1 MRPACLVVQ
10 IRSRQLILCY
20 SESLKVIPM
29 KNIKAGVERIVSLI
43 TLVLL
48 VVASCAAQTG
58 AGNQELTARVDEY
71 VNALV
76 KQNRFSGAILLAR
89 DGKVLLSKGYGMANL
104 ENEIPNTPQTKFRLG
119 SLTKQ
124 FTAAAILLLQEQSKL
139 SVQDAVCK
147 YVENCPA
154 AWKPITVH
162 HLLTHTSGIPN
173 MTSFPEFRKAK
184 FFPITPTESI
194 AMFKDKALEFAPGE
208 KFNYSNSGY
217 ILLGYIVERVSGKP
231 YADFVRE
238 SIFQPL
244 GMKNTDMD
252 TNSAIVKHRA
262 AGYTRGGDGLVNAE
276 YINMTIPYAAGAM
289 YSTVEDLY
297 LWDRALYGEK
307 LISKKSLE
315 AMTAP
320 FKDGYA
326 YGLGVGEQYGLKT
339 IIHGGG
345 IEGFSTFLTRFTD
358 GNGTVIVLSNID
370 SANAGL
376 VAKRLGG
383 MVYADKIQLPS
394 TISVAPQ
401 VLQQYA
407 GRYQMADNTPTE
419 DISVEGNRLKIKIS
433 SEGEFILVPVAKDEF
448 VMEDDFAVHF
458 IFNRDAAGNVDSYKF
473 KVPRF
478 ERTLKRLTMPA
489 PSLQGNTTFRLKG
502 YPDAKIVNL
511 AGTFNDWKPSTIVC
525 GKENAEWICRVELKP
540 GKYLYKFIVD
550 GNWIIDPANSTTEAD
565 GQGNTNSVLVK
576 SSDE

>member
-1 MRPACLVVQ
+1 
-10 IRSRQLILCY
+10 
-20 SESLKVIPM
+20 M
-29 KNIKAGVERIVSLI
+29 KNIKAGIERAVSLM

-48 VVASCAAQTG
+48 VVAGCAAQTG
-58 AGNQELTARVDEY
+58 LTNQQLTARVDEY
-71 VNALV
+71 VSGLV
-76 KQNRFSGAILLAR
+76 KQNRFSGSILLAR

-104 ENEIPNTPQTKFRLG
+104 EDETPNTPQTKFRLG

-124 FTAAAILLLQEQSKL
+124 FTAAAILLLQERGKL
-139 SVQDAVCK
+139 SVQDNVCK
-147 YVENCPA
+147 YMENCPA
-154 AWKPITVH
+154 AWQAITIH

-173 MTSFPEFRKAK
+173 ITSFPEFQKVK
-184 FFPITPTESI
+184 FFPTTPMESI

-217 ILLGYIVERVSGKP
+217 ILLGHIVERASGKP

-238 SIFQPL
+238 NIFQPL
-244 GMKNTDMD
+244 GMKNTDLD
-252 TNSAIVKHRA
+252 TNSAIVKNRA
-262 AGYTRGGDGLVNAE
+262 AGYTRGPNGILNAQ
-276 YINMTIPYAAGAM
+276 YIDMTIPYAAGAM

-297 LWDRALYGEK
+297 LWDKALYGEK

-315 AMTAP
+315 AMTTP

-326 YGLGVGEQYGLKT
+326 YGLGIGEQYGLKT
-339 IIHGGG
+339 IAHGGG

-358 GNGTVIVLSNID
+358 ADGTIIVLSNMD
-370 SANAGL
+370 SANTGS

-394 TISVAPQ
+394 TITVAPE
-401 VLQQYA
+401 VLREYA

-419 DISVEGNRLKIKIS
+419 DISVEGNRLRIKVS
-433 SEGEFILVPVAKDEF
+433 SEGEFVLVPVAKDEF

-458 IFNRDAAGNVDSYKF
+458 IFNRDAKGLVDSYKF

-478 ERTLKRLTMPA
+478 ERTLKRLTLPA
-489 PSLQGNTTFRLKG
+489 PSLQGNTTFRLNG
-502 YPDAKIVNL
+502 YPEAKIVTL
-511 AGTFNDWKPSTIVC
+511 AGTFNEWKPSTIVC

-540 GKYLYKFIVD
+540 GKHLYKFIVD

-565 GQGNTNSVLVK
+565 GRGNTNSVLVK
-576 SSDE
+576 SSDK

>member
-1 MRPACLVVQ
+1 
-10 IRSRQLILCY
+10 
-20 SESLKVIPM
+20 M

-43 TLVLL
+43 ALALL
-48 VVASCAAQTG
+48 VVVSCAAQTG
-58 AGNQELTARVDEY
+58 VTNQALTARVDEY
-71 VNALV
+71 VNSLV
-76 KQNRFSGAILLAR
+76 RQNRFSGAILLAR

-124 FTAAAILLLQEQSKL
+124 FTAAAILLLQERGKL
-139 SVQDAVCK
+139 SVQDGVCK

-154 AWKPITVH
+154 AWQAITVH

-173 MTSFPEFRKAK
+173 MTSFPEFQKAK
-184 FFPITPTESI
+184 FFPMTPIEAI
-194 AMFKDKALEFAPGE
+194 AMFKDKALEFVPGE
-208 KFNYSNSGY
+208 KFSYSNSGY
-217 ILLGYIVERVSGKP
+217 ILLGHIVERASGKS

-238 SIFQPL
+238 NIFQPL
-244 GMKNTDMD
+244 GMKNTDLD
-252 TNSAIVKHRA
+252 TNSAIVKNRA
-262 AGYTRGGDGLVNAE
+262 AGYTRGPNGIINAE

-297 LWDRALYGEK
+297 LWDRALYAEK

-315 AMTAP
+315 AMTTP

-326 YGLGVGEQYGLKT
+326 YGLSIGEQYGLKT
-339 IIHGGG
+339 IVHGGG

-358 GNGTVIVLSNID
+358 GDGTVIVLSNID
-370 SANAGL
+370 SANSGL

-383 MVYADKIQLPS
+383 IVYSDKIQLPS
-394 TISVAPQ
+394 TIIVAPE
-401 VLQQYA
+401 VLQQYV

-433 SEGEFILVPVAKDEF
+433 SEGEFILLPVTKDDF
-448 VMEDDFAVHF
+448 VLEDDFTVHF
-458 IFNRDAAGNVDSYKF
+458 IFNRDAKGNIDSYKF

-478 ERTLKRLTMPA
+478 ERTLKRLVIPQ

-511 AGTFNDWKPSTIVC
+511 AGTFNDWKPATIVC

-550 GNWIIDPANSTTEAD
+550 GNWIIDPANSTTEGD
-565 GQGNTNSVLVK
+565 GRGNTNSVLVK
-576 SSDE
+576 SSDK

>member
-1 MRPACLVVQ
+1 
-10 IRSRQLILCY
+10 
-20 SESLKVIPM
+20 M
-29 KNIKAGVERIVSLI
+29 KNIKAGVERIVSLML
-43 TLVLL
+43 LVLF
-48 VVASCAAQTG
+48 VVSSCAAQTG
-58 AGNQELTARVDEY
+58 VASKDLTTRVDEY
-71 VNALV
+71 VNGLV

-104 ENEIPNTPQTKFRLG
+104 EDETPNTPQTKFRLG

-124 FTAAAILLLQEQSKL
+124 FTAAAILLLQERGKL
-139 SVQDAVCK
+139 NVQDAICK

-154 AWKPITVH
+154 AWQAITVH

-173 MTSFPEFRKAK
+173 ITSFPEFSKVK
-184 FFPITPTESI
+184 FFPSTPLESI

-217 ILLGYIVERVSGKP
+217 ILLGYIVERASGKS

-238 SIFQPL
+238 NIFQPL
-244 GMKNTDMD
+244 GMKNTDLD
-252 TNSAIVKHRA
+252 TNSGIIKKRA
-262 AGYTRGGDGLVNAE
+262 AGYTRGPNGIVNAE
-276 YINMTIPYAAGAM
+276 YINMTIPYSAGAM

-297 LWDRALYGEK
+297 LWDRALYTEK
-307 LISKKSLE
+307 LVSKKSLE
-315 AMTAP
+315 AMTTP

-326 YGLGVGEQYGLKT
+326 YGLSIGEQYGLKT

-358 GNGTVIVLSNID
+358 GDGTVIVLSNID
-370 SANAGL
+370 SANSGL

-383 MVYADKIQLPS
+383 MLYADKIQLPS
-394 TISVAPQ
+394 TITVAPQ

-407 GRYQMADNTPTE
+407 GRYQMAENAPTE
-419 DISVEGNRLKIKIS
+419 DISVEGERLKIKIS
-433 SEGEFILVPVAKDEF
+433 SEGEFVLVPVAKDEF

-458 IFNRDAAGNVDSYKF
+458 IFNRDAKGNVDSYKF

-478 ERTLKRLTMPA
+478 ERTLKRLTLPQ

-502 YPDAKIVNL
+502 YADAKIVNL

-576 SSDE
+576 GSDK

>member
-1 MRPACLVVQ
+1 
-10 IRSRQLILCY
+10 
-20 SESLKVIPM
+20 M
-29 KNIKAGVERIVSLI
+29 KKIKAGAERIINVIVLA
-43 TLVLL
+43 LL
-48 VVASCAAQTG
+48 VVASCTAQTG
-58 AGNQELTARVDEY
+58 VTNQELTTRVDEY

-124 FTAAAILLLQEQSKL
+124 FTASAILLLQERGKL
-139 SVQDAVCK
+139 SVQDGVCK
-147 YVENCPA
+147 YVDNCPE
-154 AWKPITVH
+154 AWKPLTIH

-173 MTSFPEFRKAK
+173 MTSFPEFQKAK
-184 FFPITPTESI
+184 FFPMTPTESI

-208 KFNYSNSGY
+208 KFSYSNSGY
-217 ILLGYIVERVSGKP
+217 ILLGHIVERASGKS

-238 SIFQPL
+238 NIFQPL
-244 GMKNTDMD
+244 GMKNTDLD
-252 TNSAIVKHRA
+252 TNSAIIKNRA
-262 AGYTRGGDGLVNAE
+262 AGYSRGGDGLVNAD

-297 LWDRALYGEK
+297 LWDRALYTEK

-315 AMTAP
+315 AMTTP

-326 YGLGVGEQYGLKT
+326 YGLSIGEQYGLKT
-339 IIHGGG
+339 IVHGGG

-358 GNGTVIVLSNID
+358 GDGTVIVLSNID
-370 SANAGL
+370 SANSSL

-394 TISVAPQ
+394 TITVAPE

-419 DISVEGNRLKIKIS
+419 DISVQGDRLKIKIS
-433 SEGEFILVPVAKDEF
+433 SEGEFILLPVAKDEF

-458 IFNRDAAGNVDSYKF
+458 IFNRAAKGNIDSYKF

-478 ERTLKRLTMPA
+478 ERTLKRLTISA

-511 AGTFNDWKPSTIVC
+511 AGTFNDWKPAAIVC
-525 GKENAEWICRVELKP
+525 GRENAEWICRVELKP

-576 SSDE
+576 SSDR